1 MEDQRIAQAR
11 EWMAEEDSG
20 IDPVFV
26 ITDLLDYAGERL
38 KVNVGLIA
46 EITGLKQKIGAPQ
59 TLDLSNIP
67 TADLLA
73 ELAHRLED
81 G

>member
-1 MEDQRIAQAR
+1 MSELDPYPAR
-11 EWMAEEDSG
+11 QPCLFEGCNISTEEHHRLSRGMSAELATLRARVRQPE
-20 IDPVFV
+20 
-26 ITDLLDYAGERL
+26 
-38 KVNVGLIA
+38 
-46 EITGLKQKIGAPQ
+46 

-81 G
+81 SP